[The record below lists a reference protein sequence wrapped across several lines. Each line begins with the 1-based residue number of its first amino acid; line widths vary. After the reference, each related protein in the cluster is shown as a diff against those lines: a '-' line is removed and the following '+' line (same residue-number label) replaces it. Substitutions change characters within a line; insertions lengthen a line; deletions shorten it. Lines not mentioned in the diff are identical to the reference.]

1 MPSFNTFLRE
11 TALCRLP
18 KWNAPR
24 APSATSRGASA
35 DRAHFTESV
44 PVAMAALARARA
56 TSPRTPPA
64 RASLRS
70 RASPSRGVPRPPRR
84 TSRTT
89 TNATS
94 LRVDYDDALLA
105 AELESLVED
114 TRVAGGDAHAHVVA
128 FSGGVDSSLCA
139 YLVHR
144 AFGGDVTDVDGN
156 VRARAYAA
164 VGTSPSLPASQ
175 LAVARGV
182 AEAIGIPLREVPTH
196 EGAVPEYVA
205 NEGESCL
212 HCKDELYATLRAV
225 ALDAETSFETSFESE
240 SSARRAPPATRVV
253 LLYNGTNLDDRFDE
267 TRLGLVSA
275 KAHDV
280 RSPLFATPKTRVRE
294 LARIAGLPNWN
305 LAAAPCLRSRLAF
318 GVPALKR
325 TLADVEAAED
335 AVREILRVRPEEN
348 MRVRVLLR
356 APSPETTEKKRG
368 GETEESPSSNASAP
382 FSVEGAEDD
391 AKRAAGKQKT
401 ENGMPRMPAA
411 LELDPHHLR
420 LVEADASLREALRE
434 ALARCGLEVV
444 RTRAFASGSVAK
456 LPPRRK
462 EKAR

>member
-1 MPSFNTFLRE
+1 
-11 TALCRLP
+11 
-18 KWNAPR
+18 
-24 APSATSRGASA
+24 
-35 DRAHFTESV
+35 
-44 PVAMAALARARA
+44 MAALARARA

-70 RASPSRGVPRPPRR
+70 RASPRGVPRPRR

-89 TNATS
+89 TSATS
-94 LRVDYDDALLA
+94 SSDYDDALLA

-114 TRVAGGDAHAHVVA
+114 TRVAGGDAHTHVVA

-144 AFGGDVTDVDGN
+144 AFGGDVTDDDGG

-164 VGTSPSLPASQ
+164 VGTSPSLSASQ
-175 LAVARGV
+175 LATARGV
-182 AEAIGIPLREVPTH
+182 AEAIGIPLREVSTD

-225 ALDAETSFETSFESE
+225 ALDAERKETAKRFASSEMSFESPSFE
-240 SSARRAPPATRVV
+240 SSQHTSSARV

-275 KAHDV
+275 KAHGV

-294 LARIAGLPNWN
+294 LARVAGLPNWN

-348 MRVRVLLR
+348 MRVRVLS
-356 APSPETTEKKRG
+356 APRRETERG
-368 GETEESPSSNASAP
+368 GETSPLLSASAARFASSSNNR
-382 FSVEGAEDD
+382 
-391 AKRAAGKQKT
+391 K
-401 ENGMPRMPAA
+401 PAA

-420 LVEADASLREALRE
+420 LVEADASLREALCE
-434 ALARCGLEVV
+434 ALARCGLVVV

>member
-1 MPSFNTFLRE
+1 M
-11 TALCRLP
+11 
-18 KWNAPR
+18 
-24 APSATSRGASA
+24 
-35 DRAHFTESV
+35 

-70 RASPSRGVPRPPRR
+70 RASPRGVPRPRR

-89 TNATS
+89 TSATS
-94 LRVDYDDALLA
+94 SSDYDDALLA

-114 TRVAGGDAHAHVVA
+114 TRVAGGDAHTHVVA

-144 AFGGDVTDVDGN
+144 AFGGDVTDDDGN

-164 VGTSPSLPASQ
+164 VGTSPSLSASQ
-175 LAVARGV
+175 LATARGV
-182 AEAIGIPLREVPTH
+182 AEAIGIPLREVSTD

-225 ALDAETSFETSFESE
+225 ALDAERKETAKRFASSETSSETSFESSQHT
-240 SSARRAPPATRVV
+240 SSARV

-275 KAHDV
+275 KAHGV
-280 RSPLFATPKTRVRE
+280 RSCRCSCRRRRSDEGAERRV
-294 LARIAGLPNWN
+294 ARVAGLPNWN

-348 MRVRVLLR
+348 MRVRVLS
-356 APSPETTEKKRG
+356 APRRETERG
-368 GETEESPSSNASAP
+368 GETSPLLSASAARFASSSNNR
-382 FSVEGAEDD
+382 
-391 AKRAAGKQKT
+391 K
-401 ENGMPRMPAA
+401 PAA

-434 ALARCGLEVV
+434 ALARCGLVVV

>member
-1 MPSFNTFLRE
+1 MPSFTFLRE

-70 RASPSRGVPRPPRR
+70 RASPSRGVPRPRR

-182 AEAIGIPLREVPTH
+182 AEAIGIPLREVPTD

-225 ALDAETSFETSFESE
+225 ALDALKRKETSFESSFESE
-240 SSARRAPPATRVV
+240 SSRRAPPATRVV

-368 GETEESPSSNASAP
+368 GETEESPSSNAYGAP

-401 ENGMPRMPAA
+401 ENGMPAA

>member
-1 MPSFNTFLRE
+1 
-11 TALCRLP
+11 
-18 KWNAPR
+18 
-24 APSATSRGASA
+24 
-35 DRAHFTESV
+35 
-44 PVAMAALARARA
+44 MAALARARA

-70 RASPSRGVPRPPRR
+70 RASPRGVPRPRR

-94 LRVDYDDALLA
+94 LRRDYDDALLA

-114 TRVAGGDAHAHVVA
+114 TRVAGGDAHTHVVA

-144 AFGGDVTDVDGN
+144 AFGGDVIDDDGG

-182 AEAIGIPLREVPTH
+182 AEAIGIPLREVSTN

-225 ALDAETSFETSFESE
+225 ALDAERKETSFESFESFE
-240 SSARRAPPATRVV
+240 SSRRALNPKPATRV

-275 KAHDV
+275 KAHGV

-294 LARIAGLPNWN
+294 LARVAGLPNWN

-325 TLADVEAAED
+325 PLADVEAAED

-348 MRVRVLLR
+348 MRVRVLS
-356 APSPETTEKKRG
+356 APRRETERG
-368 GETEESPSSNASAP
+368 GETSPLLSASAARFASSSNNR
-382 FSVEGAEDD
+382 
-391 AKRAAGKQKT
+391 K
-401 ENGMPRMPAA
+401 PAA

-434 ALARCGLEVV
+434 ALARCGLVVV

>member
-1 MPSFNTFLRE
+1 MPSFTFLRE

-70 RASPSRGVPRPPRR
+70 RASPSRGVPRPRR

-182 AEAIGIPLREVPTH
+182 AEAIGIPLREVPTD

-225 ALDAETSFETSFESE
+225 ALDAVSFERKETSFESE
-240 SSARRAPPATRVV
+240 SSAQRAPPATRVV

-275 KAHDV
+275 KAHGV

-401 ENGMPRMPAA
+401 ENGMPAA

>member
-1 MPSFNTFLRE
+1 
-11 TALCRLP
+11 
-18 KWNAPR
+18 
-24 APSATSRGASA
+24 
-35 DRAHFTESV
+35 
-44 PVAMAALARARA
+44 MAALARARA

-70 RASPSRGVPRPPRR
+70 RASPRGVPRPRR

-94 LRVDYDDALLA
+94 LRRDYDDALLA

-114 TRVAGGDAHAHVVA
+114 TRVAGGDAHTHVVA

-144 AFGGDVTDVDGN
+144 AFGGDVIDDDGG

-182 AEAIGIPLREVPTH
+182 AEAIGIPLREVPTD

-225 ALDAETSFETSFESE
+225 ALDAERKETANAS
-240 SSARRAPPATRVV
+240 SSARV
-253 LLYNGTNLDDRFDE
+253 LLYNGTNADDRFDE

-275 KAHDV
+275 KAHGV
-280 RSPLFATPKTRVRE
+280 RSPLFATPKTRVRQ
-294 LARIAGLPNWN
+294 LAKIAGLPNWN

-318 GVPALKR
+318 GVPALAR

-335 AVREILRVRPEEN
+335 AVRELLRVRPEEN
-348 MRVRVLLR
+348 MRVRVLSAR
-356 APSPETTEKKRG
+356 RETERG
-368 GETEESPSSNASAP
+368 GETAIQYRYSIDTVSNASAP
-382 FSVEGAEDD
+382 FSVVGEDD
-391 AKRAAGKQKT
+391 AKPGS
-401 ENGMPRMPAA
+401 ENVKPAA

-434 ALARCGLEVV
+434 ALARCGLELV

>member
-1 MPSFNTFLRE
+1 
-11 TALCRLP
+11 
-18 KWNAPR
+18 
-24 APSATSRGASA
+24 
-35 DRAHFTESV
+35 
-44 PVAMAALARARA
+44 MAALARARA

-70 RASPSRGVPRPPRR
+70 RASPRGVPRPRR

-89 TNATS
+89 TSATS
-94 LRVDYDDALLA
+94 SSDYDDALLA

-114 TRVAGGDAHAHVVA
+114 TRVAGGDAHTHVVA

-144 AFGGDVTDVDGN
+144 AFGGDVTDDDGN

-175 LAVARGV
+175 LATARGV
-182 AEAIGIPLREVPTH
+182 AEAIGIPLREVSTD

-225 ALDAETSFETSFESE
+225 ALDAERKETAKRFASSETSSETSFESSQHT
-240 SSARRAPPATRVV
+240 SSARV

-275 KAHDV
+275 KAHGV

-294 LARIAGLPNWN
+294 LARVAGLPNWN

-348 MRVRVLLR
+348 MRVRVLS
-356 APSPETTEKKRG
+356 APRRETERG
-368 GETEESPSSNASAP
+368 GETSPLLSASAARFASSSNNR
-382 FSVEGAEDD
+382 
-391 AKRAAGKQKT
+391 K
-401 ENGMPRMPAA
+401 PAA

-434 ALARCGLEVV
+434 ALARCGLVVV

-456 LPPRRK
+456 LPPQRK

>member
-1 MPSFNTFLRE
+1 MPRFTFLRE

-70 RASPSRGVPRPPRR
+70 RASPRGVPRPPRR

-240 SSARRAPPATRVV
+240 SSAQRAPPATRVV

-356 APSPETTEKKRG
+356 APLSAPSPETTEKKRG

-391 AKRAAGKQKT
+391 AKRAAGS
-401 ENGMPRMPAA
+401 ENGMPAA

>member
-1 MPSFNTFLRE
+1 
-11 TALCRLP
+11 
-18 KWNAPR
+18 
-24 APSATSRGASA
+24 
-35 DRAHFTESV
+35 
-44 PVAMAALARARA
+44 MAALARARA

-70 RASPSRGVPRPPRR
+70 RASPRGVPRPRR

-89 TNATS
+89 TSATS
-94 LRVDYDDALLA
+94 SSDYDDALLA

-114 TRVAGGDAHAHVVA
+114 TRVAGGDAHTHVVA

-144 AFGGDVTDVDGN
+144 AFGGDVIDDDGG

-164 VGTSPSLPASQ
+164 VGTSPSLSASQ
-175 LAVARGV
+175 LATARGV
-182 AEAIGIPLREVPTH
+182 AEAIGIPLREVSTN

-225 ALDAETSFETSFESE
+225 ALDAERKETSFES
-240 SSARRAPPATRVV
+240 SRV

-275 KAHDV
+275 KAHGV

-348 MRVRVLLR
+348 MRVRVLS
-356 APSPETTEKKRG
+356 APSPSETERG
-368 GETEESPSSNASAP
+368 GETEESPVSNASSAP

-391 AKRAAGKQKT
+391 AKRAAGS
-401 ENGMPRMPAA
+401 ENRAPAA

-434 ALARCGLEVV
+434 ALARCGLKVV

-456 LPPRRK
+456 LPPQRK

>member
-1 MPSFNTFLRE
+1 M
-11 TALCRLP
+11 
-18 KWNAPR
+18 
-24 APSATSRGASA
+24 AT
-35 DRAHFTESV
+35 
-44 PVAMAALARARA
+44 LARARA
-56 TSPRTPPA
+56 VPSRAPSA

-70 RASPSRGVPRPPRR
+70 RESPRWITRPKRSSRATTNAASPSE
-84 TSRTT
+84 
-89 TNATS
+89 
-94 LRVDYDDALLA
+94 YDDALLA

-114 TRVAGGDAHAHVVA
+114 TRAAGGDAHTHVVA

-144 AFGGDVTDVDGN
+144 AFGGDVIDDDGG

-182 AEAIGIPLREVPTH
+182 AEAIGIPLREVPTN

-225 ALDAETSFETSFESE
+225 ALDAERKETSFESFESFE
-240 SSARRAPPATRVV
+240 SSRRALNPKPATRV

-275 KAHDV
+275 KAHGV

-348 MRVRVLLR
+348 MRVRVLS
-356 APSPETTEKKRG
+356 APSPSETERG
-368 GETEESPSSNASAP
+368 GETEESPVSNASSAP

-391 AKRAAGKQKT
+391 AKRAAGS
-401 ENGMPRMPAA
+401 ENRAPAA

-434 ALARCGLEVV
+434 ALARCGLKVV

>member
-1 MPSFNTFLRE
+1 
-11 TALCRLP
+11 
-18 KWNAPR
+18 
-24 APSATSRGASA
+24 
-35 DRAHFTESV
+35 
-44 PVAMAALARARA
+44 MAALARARA

-70 RASPSRGVPRPPRR
+70 RASPRGVPRPRR

-89 TNATS
+89 TSATS
-94 LRVDYDDALLA
+94 SSDYDDALLA

-114 TRVAGGDAHAHVVA
+114 TRVAGGDAHTHVVA

-144 AFGGDVTDVDGN
+144 AFGGDVTDDDGG

-175 LAVARGV
+175 LATARGV
-182 AEAIGIPLREVPTH
+182 AEAIGIPLREVSTD

-225 ALDAETSFETSFESE
+225 ALDAERKETAKRFASSETSSETSFESSQHT
-240 SSARRAPPATRVV
+240 SSARV

-275 KAHDV
+275 KAHGV

-294 LARIAGLPNWN
+294 LARVAGLPNWN

-348 MRVRVLLR
+348 MRVRVLS
-356 APSPETTEKKRG
+356 APRRETERG
-368 GETEESPSSNASAP
+368 GETSPLLSASAARFASSSNNR
-382 FSVEGAEDD
+382 
-391 AKRAAGKQKT
+391 K
-401 ENGMPRMPAA
+401 PAA

-434 ALARCGLEVV
+434 ALARCGLVVV

-456 LPPRRK
+456 LPPQRK

>member
-1 MPSFNTFLRE
+1 
-11 TALCRLP
+11 
-18 KWNAPR
+18 
-24 APSATSRGASA
+24 
-35 DRAHFTESV
+35 
-44 PVAMAALARARA
+44 MAALARARA

-70 RASPSRGVPRPPRR
+70 RASPRGVPRPRR

-94 LRVDYDDALLA
+94 LRGVYDDALLA

-114 TRVAGGDAHAHVVA
+114 TRVAGGDAHTHVVA

-144 AFGGDVTDVDGN
+144 AFGGDVTDDDGG

-225 ALDAETSFETSFESE
+225 ALDALDAERKETSFES
-240 SSARRAPPATRVV
+240 SRV

-348 MRVRVLLR
+348 MRVRVLS
-356 APSPETTEKKRG
+356 APSPSETERG
-368 GETEESPSSNASAP
+368 GETEESPVSNASAP

-391 AKRAAGKQKT
+391 AKRAAGS
-401 ENGMPRMPAA
+401 ENRAPAA

-434 ALARCGLEVV
+434 ALARCGLKVV

-456 LPPRRK
+456 LPPRMPR
-462 EKAR
+462 EKA

>member
-1 MPSFNTFLRE
+1 MPSFTFLRE

-64 RASLRS
+64 RASLRF
-70 RASPSRGVPRPPRR
+70 RASPRGVPRPRR

-144 AFGGDVTDVDGN
+144 AFGGDVADVDGN

-225 ALDAETSFETSFESE
+225 ALDAETSFETSFES
-240 SSARRAPPATRVV
+240 SRHAPPATRVV

-275 KAHDV
+275 KAHGV

-348 MRVRVLLR
+348 MRVRVLS
-356 APSPETTEKKRG
+356 APSPETERG
-368 GETEESPSSNASAP
+368 GETEESPLSNASAP
-382 FSVEGAEDD
+382 FSVEAAEDD
-391 AKRAAGKQKT
+391 AKRAAGS
-401 ENGMPRMPAA
+401 ENRMPAA

-420 LVEADASLREALRE
+420 LVEADASLREALSE
-434 ALARCGLEVV
+434 ALARCGLKVV

>member
-1 MPSFNTFLRE
+1 
-11 TALCRLP
+11 
-18 KWNAPR
+18 
-24 APSATSRGASA
+24 
-35 DRAHFTESV
+35 
-44 PVAMAALARARA
+44 MAALARARA

-70 RASPSRGVPRPPRR
+70 RASPRGVPRPRR

-89 TNATS
+89 TSATS
-94 LRVDYDDALLA
+94 SSDYDDALLA

-114 TRVAGGDAHAHVVA
+114 TRVAGGDAHTHVVA

-144 AFGGDVTDVDGN
+144 AFGGDVTDDDGN

-182 AEAIGIPLREVPTH
+182 AEAIGIPLREVSTD

-225 ALDAETSFETSFESE
+225 ALDAERKETSFESFESFE
-240 SSARRAPPATRVV
+240 SSRRALNPKPATRV

-275 KAHDV
+275 KAHGV

-294 LARIAGLPNWN
+294 LARVAGLPNWN

-348 MRVRVLLR
+348 MRVRVLS
-356 APSPETTEKKRG
+356 APSPSETERG
-368 GETEESPSSNASAP
+368 GETEESPVSNASSAP

-391 AKRAAGKQKT
+391 AKRAAGS
-401 ENGMPRMPAA
+401 ENRAPAA

-434 ALARCGLEVV
+434 ALARCGLKVV

>member
-1 MPSFNTFLRE
+1 
-11 TALCRLP
+11 
-18 KWNAPR
+18 
-24 APSATSRGASA
+24 
-35 DRAHFTESV
+35 
-44 PVAMAALARARA
+44 MAALARARA
-56 TSPRTPPA
+56 TSPRTPPS

-70 RASPSRGVPRPPRR
+70 RASPRGVPRPRR

-89 TNATS
+89 TSATS
-94 LRVDYDDALLA
+94 SSDYDDALLA

-114 TRVAGGDAHAHVVA
+114 TRVAGGDAHTHVVA

-144 AFGGDVTDVDGN
+144 AFGGDVTDDDGN

-164 VGTSPSLPASQ
+164 VGTSPSLSASQ
-175 LAVARGV
+175 LATARGV
-182 AEAIGIPLREVPTH
+182 AEAIGIPLREVSTD

-225 ALDAETSFETSFESE
+225 ALDAERKETAKRFASSETSSETSFESSQHT
-240 SSARRAPPATRVV
+240 SSARV

-275 KAHDV
+275 KAHGV

-294 LARIAGLPNWN
+294 LARVAGLPNWN

-348 MRVRVLLR
+348 MRVRVLS
-356 APSPETTEKKRG
+356 APRRETERG
-368 GETEESPSSNASAP
+368 GETSPLLSASAARFASSSNNR
-382 FSVEGAEDD
+382 
-391 AKRAAGKQKT
+391 K
-401 ENGMPRMPAA
+401 PAA

-434 ALARCGLEVV
+434 ALARCGLVVV

-456 LPPRRK
+456 LPPQRK

>member
-1 MPSFNTFLRE
+1 
-11 TALCRLP
+11 
-18 KWNAPR
+18 
-24 APSATSRGASA
+24 
-35 DRAHFTESV
+35 
-44 PVAMAALARARA
+44 MAALARARA

-70 RASPSRGVPRPPRR
+70 RASPRGVPRPRR

-89 TNATS
+89 TSATS
-94 LRVDYDDALLA
+94 SSDYDDALLA

-144 AFGGDVTDVDGN
+144 AFGGDVTDDDGG

-182 AEAIGIPLREVPTH
+182 AEAIGIPLREVSTD

-225 ALDAETSFETSFESE
+225 ALDAERKETAKRFASSETSSETSFESSQHT
-240 SSARRAPPATRVV
+240 SSARV

-275 KAHDV
+275 KAHGV

-348 MRVRVLLR
+348 MRVRVLS
-356 APSPETTEKKRG
+356 APSPSETERG
-368 GETEESPSSNASAP
+368 GETEESPVSNASSAP

-391 AKRAAGKQKT
+391 AKRAAGS
-401 ENGMPRMPAA
+401 ENRAPAA

-434 ALARCGLEVV
+434 ALARCGLKVV

>member
-1 MPSFNTFLRE
+1 M
-11 TALCRLP
+11 
-18 KWNAPR
+18 
-24 APSATSRGASA
+24 
-35 DRAHFTESV
+35 
-44 PVAMAALARARA
+44 
-56 TSPRTPPA
+56 
-64 RASLRS
+64 
-70 RASPSRGVPRPPRR
+70 
-84 TSRTT
+84 
-89 TNATS
+89 
-94 LRVDYDDALLA
+94 DYDDALLA

-240 SSARRAPPATRVV
+240 SSAQRAPPATRVV

-391 AKRAAGKQKT
+391 AKRAAGS
-401 ENGMPRMPAA
+401 ENGMPAA

>member
-1 MPSFNTFLRE
+1 
-11 TALCRLP
+11 
-18 KWNAPR
+18 
-24 APSATSRGASA
+24 
-35 DRAHFTESV
+35 
-44 PVAMAALARARA
+44 MAALARARA

-70 RASPSRGVPRPPRR
+70 RASPRGVPRPRR

-89 TNATS
+89 TSATS
-94 LRVDYDDALLA
+94 SSDYDDALLA

-114 TRVAGGDAHAHVVA
+114 TRVAGGDAHTHVVA

-144 AFGGDVTDVDGN
+144 AFGGDVTDDDGN

-164 VGTSPSLPASQ
+164 VGTSPSLSASQ
-175 LAVARGV
+175 LATARGV
-182 AEAIGIPLREVPTH
+182 AEAIGIPLREVSTD

-225 ALDAETSFETSFESE
+225 ALDAERKETAKRFASSETSSETSFESSQHT
-240 SSARRAPPATRVV
+240 SSARV

-275 KAHDV
+275 KAHGV

-294 LARIAGLPNWN
+294 LARVAGLPNWN

-348 MRVRVLLR
+348 MRVRVLS
-356 APSPETTEKKRG
+356 APRRETERG
-368 GETEESPSSNASAP
+368 GETSPLLSASAARFASSSNNR
-382 FSVEGAEDD
+382 
-391 AKRAAGKQKT
+391 K
-401 ENGMPRMPAA
+401 PAA
-411 LELDPHHLR
+411 LELDPHHFR

-434 ALARCGLEVV
+434 ALARCGLVVV

-456 LPPRRK
+456 LPPQRK

>member
-1 MPSFNTFLRE
+1 
-11 TALCRLP
+11 
-18 KWNAPR
+18 
-24 APSATSRGASA
+24 
-35 DRAHFTESV
+35 
-44 PVAMAALARARA
+44 MAALARARA

-70 RASPSRGVPRPPRR
+70 RASPRGVPRPRR

-89 TNATS
+89 TSATS
-94 LRVDYDDALLA
+94 SSDYDDALLA

-114 TRVAGGDAHAHVVA
+114 TRVAGGDAHTHVVA

-144 AFGGDVTDVDGN
+144 AFGGDVTDDDGG

-164 VGTSPSLPASQ
+164 VGTSPSLSASQ
-175 LAVARGV
+175 LATARGV
-182 AEAIGIPLREVPTH
+182 AEAIGIPLREVSTD

-225 ALDAETSFETSFESE
+225 ALDAERKETAKRFASSETSSETSFESSQHT
-240 SSARRAPPATRVV
+240 SSARV

-275 KAHDV
+275 KAHGV

-294 LARIAGLPNWN
+294 LARVAGLPNWN

-348 MRVRVLLR
+348 MRVRVLS
-356 APSPETTEKKRG
+356 APRRETERG
-368 GETEESPSSNASAP
+368 GETSPLLRASAARFASSSNNR
-382 FSVEGAEDD
+382 
-391 AKRAAGKQKT
+391 K
-401 ENGMPRMPAA
+401 PAA

-420 LVEADASLREALRE
+420 LVEADASLREALCE
-434 ALARCGLEVV
+434 ALARCGLVVV

-456 LPPRRK
+456 LPPQRK

>member
-1 MPSFNTFLRE
+1 M
-11 TALCRLP
+11 
-18 KWNAPR
+18 
-24 APSATSRGASA
+24 
-35 DRAHFTESV
+35 
-44 PVAMAALARARA
+44 
-56 TSPRTPPA
+56 
-64 RASLRS
+64 
-70 RASPSRGVPRPPRR
+70 
-84 TSRTT
+84 
-89 TNATS
+89 
-94 LRVDYDDALLA
+94 DYDDALLA

-225 ALDAETSFETSFESE
+225 ALDALDAERKETSSFES
-240 SSARRAPPATRVV
+240 SAQRATRATKKRVV

-368 GETEESPSSNASAP
+368 GETEESPSSNAEVAP

>member
-1 MPSFNTFLRE
+1 
-11 TALCRLP
+11 
-18 KWNAPR
+18 
-24 APSATSRGASA
+24 
-35 DRAHFTESV
+35 
-44 PVAMAALARARA
+44 MAALARARA

-70 RASPSRGVPRPPRR
+70 RASPRGVPRPRR

-94 LRVDYDDALLA
+94 LRGVYDDALLA

-114 TRVAGGDAHAHVVA
+114 TRVAGGDAHTHVVA

-144 AFGGDVTDVDGN
+144 AFGGDVTDDDGG

-212 HCKDELYATLRAV
+212 HCKNELYATLRAV
-225 ALDAETSFETSFESE
+225 ALDALDAERKETSFES
-240 SSARRAPPATRVV
+240 SRV

-275 KAHDV
+275 KAHGV

-294 LARIAGLPNWN
+294 LARVAGLPNWN

-348 MRVRVLLR
+348 MRVRVLS
-356 APSPETTEKKRG
+356 APRRETERG
-368 GETEESPSSNASAP
+368 GETSPLLSASAARFASSSNNR
-382 FSVEGAEDD
+382 
-391 AKRAAGKQKT
+391 K
-401 ENGMPRMPAA
+401 PAA

-420 LVEADASLREALRE
+420 LVEADASLREALCE
-434 ALARCGLEVV
+434 ALARCGLVVV

-456 LPPRRK
+456 LPPQRK

>member
-1 MPSFNTFLRE
+1 M
-11 TALCRLP
+11 
-18 KWNAPR
+18 
-24 APSATSRGASA
+24 
-35 DRAHFTESV
+35 

-70 RASPSRGVPRPPRR
+70 RASPRGVPRPRR

-89 TNATS
+89 TSATS
-94 LRVDYDDALLA
+94 SSDYDDALLA

-114 TRVAGGDAHAHVVA
+114 TRVAGGDAHTHVVA

-144 AFGGDVTDVDGN
+144 AFGGDVTDDDGG

-164 VGTSPSLPASQ
+164 VGTSPSLSASQ
-175 LAVARGV
+175 LATARGV
-182 AEAIGIPLREVPTH
+182 AEAIGIPLREVSTD

-225 ALDAETSFETSFESE
+225 ALDAERKETAKRFASSETSFESPSFE
-240 SSARRAPPATRVV
+240 SSQHTSSARV

-275 KAHDV
+275 KAHGV

-294 LARIAGLPNWN
+294 LARVAGLPNWN

-348 MRVRVLLR
+348 MRVRVLS
-356 APSPETTEKKRG
+356 APRRETERG
-368 GETEESPSSNASAP
+368 GETSPLLRASAARFASSSNNR
-382 FSVEGAEDD
+382 
-391 AKRAAGKQKT
+391 K
-401 ENGMPRMPAA
+401 PAA

-420 LVEADASLREALRE
+420 LVEADASLREALCE
-434 ALARCGLEVV
+434 ALARCGLVVV

>member
-1 MPSFNTFLRE
+1 M
-11 TALCRLP
+11 
-18 KWNAPR
+18 
-24 APSATSRGASA
+24 AT
-35 DRAHFTESV
+35 
-44 PVAMAALARARA
+44 LACARA
-56 TSPRTPPA
+56 TPPRTPST
-64 RASLRS
+64 RASLQS
-70 RASPSRGVPRPPRR
+70 RASPRGIPGPRR
-84 TSRTT
+84 VSWAT
-89 TNATS
+89 TNAVS
-94 LRVDYDDALLA
+94 PSEYDDALLV

-114 TRVAGGDAHAHVVA
+114 TRVAGCDAHTHVVA

-144 AFGGDVTDVDGN
+144 AFGGDVTDDDGG

-225 ALDAETSFETSFESE
+225 ALDALDAERKETSFES
-240 SSARRAPPATRVV
+240 SRV

-348 MRVRVLLR
+348 MRVRVLS
-356 APSPETTEKKRG
+356 APSPSETERG
-368 GETEESPSSNASAP
+368 GETEESPVSNASAP

-391 AKRAAGKQKT
+391 AKRAAGS
-401 ENGMPRMPAA
+401 ENRAPAA

-434 ALARCGLEVV
+434 ALARCGLKVV